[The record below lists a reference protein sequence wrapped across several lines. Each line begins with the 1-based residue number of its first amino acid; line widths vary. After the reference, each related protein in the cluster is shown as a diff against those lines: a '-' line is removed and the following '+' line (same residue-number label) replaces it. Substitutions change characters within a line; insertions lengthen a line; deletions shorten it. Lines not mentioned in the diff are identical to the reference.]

1 MSRYVTASTQ
11 RRAPWWVRLLQVLLV
26 VVLVLVALL
35 RAVVA
40 PLVLIL
46 TVVLSFFA
54 ALGAGSLAFT
64 HVFDFPALD
73 YQVPLLAFLFL
84 VALGVDVGA
93 GVGTTCGVMS

>member
-1 MSRYVTASTQ
+1 MAGDIPSPI
-11 RRAPWWVRLLQVLLV
+11 RALDDLP
-26 VVLVLVALL
+26 
-35 RAVVA
+35 VVA

-73 YQVPLLAFLFL
+73 YQVPRLAFLFL
-84 VALGVDVGA
+84 VALGVEPE
-93 GVGTTCGVMS
+93 